1 MRVGCIAQLVFSA
14 VYEVVLCQ
22 REAAKIM
29 QNAGIICRAA
39 QLQVTW
45 ESAGSSCPSPA
56 FYTKHLWFL
65 LIFHHLQK
73 KQTQLVLTRA
83 ASAGFQ
89 VSLHQLPLCSGV
101 GLSEDAF
108 LLVSEV
114 CVASKAPPLC
124 GVFPKCW
131 WWLTVLYELCNNAS
145 SNPLRAI
152 EIVACLVYQPT
163 CGVFCVFLKC
173 PMTIILSNTLCMRYL
188 VNSGFIWLVEFL
200 SSRSSSP
207 HYLSSVLK
215 QNNGRS
221 LKGNYEFSFCCAAF
235 ANHKHI
241 LNPRWFWFIFYTG
254 LFWRVC

>member
-1 MRVGCIAQLVFSA
+1 MLWDSFHRLDLSPYCPFTAQVEEFKTCLLLFHAILKVVYRYCCIYLFDSAFIMNWIMRVGCIAQLVFSA

-114 CVASKAPPLC
+114 CIASKAPPLC

-131 WWLTVLYELCNNAS
+131 WWLIVLYELCV
-145 SNPLRAI
+145 I
-152 EIVACLVYQPT
+152 
-163 CGVFCVFLKC
+163 
-173 PMTIILSNTLCMRYL
+173 MRP
-188 VNSGFIWLVEFL
+188 VIHWG
-200 SSRSSSP
+200 
-207 HYLSSVLK
+207 
-215 QNNGRS
+215 Q
-221 LKGNYEFSFCCAAF
+221 
-235 ANHKHI
+235 
-241 LNPRWFWFIFYTG
+241 
-254 LFWRVC
+254 